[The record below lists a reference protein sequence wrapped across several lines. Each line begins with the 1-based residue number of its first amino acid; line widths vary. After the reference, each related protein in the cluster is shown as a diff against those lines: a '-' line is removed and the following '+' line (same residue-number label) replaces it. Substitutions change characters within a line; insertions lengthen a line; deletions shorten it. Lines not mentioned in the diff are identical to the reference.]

1 MRKEEGD
8 TAGMEPK
15 PEVSLK
21 PVAIGPLEADL
32 STNLDTVR
40 ERLRTV
46 QEDVDRAENNARQ
59 WVRVIDRAKLKYKR
73 LKREGSLSKNA
84 DAAASQLIQDA
95 EQRLA
100 VIERYEITTSK
111 EELVRL
117 RNTEAALSSLKTRLD
132 LQQFRERFTEHTVS
146 ITDAHVPLSQTNTT
160 LVTGMDADTL
170 SSIEREVN
178 IWSHSIQAWKEL
190 KTHE

>member
-8 TAGMEPK
+8 TAGMEAK

-59 WVRVIDRAKLKYKR
+59 WARVIGRAKLKYKR

-117 RNTEAALSSLKTRLD
+117 RNTEAALSSLKSRLD
-132 LQQFRERFTEHTVS
+132 LQRFRERFTEHTVS

-170 SSIEREVN
+170 SSIEREVK
-178 IWSHSIQAWKEL
+178 IWSNSIQAWKEL